1 MMDGQMDRKN
11 KESMKMQ
18 KLLSYL
24 AIGKRPLLLGF
35 WSGFLFHPSHCSFSV
50 PMPNGFMRQTA
61 EIGPTLGEVC
71 SGKQM
76 SPWNSE
82 ETHKRKSRRRCSM
95 DSNTEWMSCDENP
108 NRPLMK
114 TLKDIWWKRYK
125 QKHLDFRCRDLNPG
139 LSGESRVSWPTRL
152 QRKRW
157 Q

>member
-1 MMDGQMDRKN
+1 MMDGRMDGKN
-11 KESMKMQ
+11 QESMKML

-114 TLKDIWWKRYK
+114 RLQAKS
-125 QKHLDFRCRDLNPG
+125 LEFRCRDLNPG

-152 QRKRW
+152 QRNCYVKSPLC
-157 Q
+157 